1 MAESHS
7 QIIPPLDDDPFVLDP
22 DPSLIS
28 DELKPTTPG
37 QRTYS
42 GWEMASLW
50 VGLVVGVP
58 SFYLAGSLVE
68 LGMSWW
74 QGVATVVAANII
86 TVITLILAGH
96 PGTRYGIPF
105 PVVARAAFGV
115 SGAHIPTLLRALVAC
130 GWYGIETWIGG
141 QAIFILLPKTIK
153 GSSFSQNVSWLG
165 TSVIEFTCFI
175 VFWVVQLASVF
186 FGINGIRKLEN
197 YSAPILVALVVWLF
211 IWSYVKAGGFGPMLS
226 LPSTLSSSQFWSLFF
241 PSLTANIGSWATLAL
256 NIPDF
261 TRYAKSQTDQAI
273 GQAGLPIFMGLM
285 SFVGLAV
292 TSSTELI
299 FGHVI
304 SNPIELLAEID
315 GGFLTVIIAIFG
327 ISLATITTNVA
338 ANIVAPANALINLC
352 PSRFT
357 FRRGAVVT
365 ALLGIG
371 FQPWRLMQSSESFLN
386 TWLVGYSVF
395 VGPVGGI
402 ILADY
407 YLVKGMDLRVK
418 DLYSRSPY
426 GAYYYCGGY
435 NLVAIMALV
444 IGVLP
449 GIPGFLQSVGILKSI
464 PSFFTAIYDI
474 AWFFGLF
481 SAGAFY
487 WFLSFLEE
495 KCINHQ
501 PLDPL
506 LPNSS

>member
-1 MAESHS
+1 
-7 QIIPPLDDDPFVLDP
+7 
-22 DPSLIS
+22 
-28 DELKPTTPG
+28 
-37 QRTYS
+37 
-42 GWEMASLW
+42 MASLW

-86 TVITLILAGH
+86 TLITLILAGH
-96 PGTRYGIPF
+96 PGTRDGIPF

-153 GSSFSQNVSWLG
+153 GSSFSQPVSWLG

-186 FGINGIRKLEN
+186 FGINGIRKMEN
-197 YSAPILVALVVWLF
+197 YSAPILVALVVWLS
-211 IWSYVKAGGFGPMLS
+211 IWAYVKA
-226 LPSTLSSSQFWSLFF
+226 
-241 PSLTANIGSWATLAL
+241 
-256 NIPDF
+256 D
-261 TRYAKSQTDQAI
+261 
-273 GQAGLPIFMGLM
+273 
-285 SFVGLAV
+285 
-292 TSSTELI
+292 
-299 FGHVI
+299 
-304 SNPIELLAEID
+304 
-315 GGFLTVIIAIFG
+315 
-327 ISLATITTNVA
+327 
-338 ANIVAPANALINLC
+338 ALINLC

-481 SAGAFY
+481 AAGAFY